1 MPGAQVRARTGLK
14 VATKNLYAD
23 QILEGQ
29 AESGIDTYFYDVWAQ
44 QGRAPHR
51 ATLEAAA
58 RARAFIAAVKLPG
71 PTRPSHSGG
80 GALPELLAFYDSA
93 RPLLLRGVY
102 ETVKADWAARAFA
115 GLVSSVGRPPRAT
128 RPVTRAAAFDLR
140 PEAVS
145 GIFERALR
153 WPPQRRHLAKPA
165 RGAAPH
171 GAAPAAF
178 DLRPKAVSGVF
189 ERDLRWPPQRRHLDT
204 SARGAAPHGAAP
216 AAFDLRPKAVS
227 GVFERDLRWP
237 PQRRHL
243 DTSARGAAPHGAAP
257 AAFDLRPKA
266 VSGVFE
272 RDLRWPPQRRHL
284 DTSARGAAPHGAAP
298 APTGTQVSPGLAVGE
313 LRPREAPWMTWLRTR
328 WIKIIRNPKVSP
340 GPAVGELQPRE
351 APWRIWL
358 RARHIRNL

>member
-216 AAFDLRPKAVS
+216 A
-227 GVFERDLRWP
+227 
-237 PQRRHL
+237 
-243 DTSARGAAPHGAAP
+243 
-257 AAFDLRPKA
+257 
-266 VSGVFE
+266 
-272 RDLRWPPQRRHL
+272 
-284 DTSARGAAPHGAAP
+284 
-298 APTGTQVSPGLAVGE
+298 PTGTQVSPGLAVGE

>member
-153 WPPQRRHLAKPA
+153 WPPQRRHL
-165 RGAAPH
+165 
-171 GAAPAAF
+171 
-178 DLRPKAVSGVF
+178 
-189 ERDLRWPPQRRHLDT
+189 
-204 SARGAAPHGAAP
+204 
-216 AAFDLRPKAVS
+216 
-227 GVFERDLRWP
+227 
-237 PQRRHL
+237 